1 MIELIFFNEILH
13 RCWPYQNIKFEKKF
27 LSKIILTVMTS
38 SIVCADTCHFL
49 GCLFVISY
57 WLFPN
62 ILSVSDPNKVT
73 LLKFRSKIDLSTV
86 ILSSFMPKMSKIKK
100 VNFLRNFDHVYQ
112 SRAFKMVFLGLLT
125 FFLLTFWSLTHHA
138 EHE

>member
-1 MIELIFFNEILH
+1 MKFCTDVDH
-13 RCWPYQNIKFEKKF
+13 IKIWNLKKKI
-27 LSKIILTVMTS
+27 SKIILTMMTS
-38 SIVCADTCHFL
+38 SLVCADTCHFL

-100 VNFLRNFDHVYQ
+100 VNFLWILTMYINQERLKWCFWVYKHETTNYHKILGHQLIMQ
-112 SRAFKMVFLGLLT
+112 SMSK
-125 FFLLTFWSLTHHA
+125 
-138 EHE
+138 EKK